1 MRCNGQELCEFTRA
15 EFESVILGDV
25 RTEPDEALHS
35 RHSTYMFP
43 YRIPCISASNYWVFT
58 PNNTIFHSKLK
69 VRVPDCK
76 FYLSSLKY
84 F

>member
-15 EFESVILGDV
+15 EFESLVLGGA
-25 RTEPDEALHS
+25 RMGPGEALHS

-58 PNNTIFHSKLK
+58 PKNRNLHSNFK
-69 VRVPDCK
+69 VRVLDCK
-76 FYLSSLKY
+76 FHLNSLIG
-84 F
+84 